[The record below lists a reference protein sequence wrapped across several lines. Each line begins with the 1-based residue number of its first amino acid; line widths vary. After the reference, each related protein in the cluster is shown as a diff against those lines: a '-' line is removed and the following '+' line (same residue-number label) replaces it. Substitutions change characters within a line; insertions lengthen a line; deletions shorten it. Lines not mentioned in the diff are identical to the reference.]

1 MNADRSSR
9 TDRKRQFVAAHVCWA
24 HGVLLRTSKPIAG
37 EIVSKR
43 GEIENGK
50 P

>member
-1 MNADRSSR
+1 MQIVRVEPTGSDNLLRR
-9 TDRKRQFVAAHVCWA
+9 TSAGRMS
-24 HGVLLRTSKPIAG
+24 VLLRTSKPIAG